1 MKGIIALTLLLLPG
15 IAAAALDNEKQLYEI
30 ASAAMAEVD
39 KKNFSAAVEV
49 LRPHMPLPKHEID
62 GLIYQINQQAPTIQE
77 RFGAPTGSELVC
89 DQQIGTALKRIT
101 YLQKYENHAILW
113 FFDFYR
119 PKDKWIVNTFS
130 FHDRWQELFKANCSE
145 IKAS

>member
-1 MKGIIALTLLLLPG
+1 MKGIITLSLLLLPG
-15 IAAAALDNEKQLYEI
+15 IATAALDNEKQLYEI
-30 ASAAMAEVD
+30 ASAAMSEVD

-89 DQQIGTALKRIT
+89 DQQVGSALKRIT

-130 FHDRWQELFKANCSE
+130 FHDRWQELFEANCSSQ
-145 IKAS
+145 KAN